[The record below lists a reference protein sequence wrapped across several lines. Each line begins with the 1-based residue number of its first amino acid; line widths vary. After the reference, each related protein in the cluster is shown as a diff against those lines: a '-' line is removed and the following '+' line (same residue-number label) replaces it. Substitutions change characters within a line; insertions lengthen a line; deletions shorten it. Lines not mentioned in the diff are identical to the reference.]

1 MNDDQTQSILI
12 VDDDPVLAE
21 GLKNELS
28 RSYFKTSTAGNGA
41 EALDRI
47 GRQMFDIVLLDVQ
60 LPDIDG
66 LDLLNQIK
74 EKHRECEVIIMTGF
88 GAEEIAVQALRRGAI
103 DYVEKPL
110 DLEVLRA
117 AVGRAQEK
125 VASKEKVQTRDTL
138 LIVDDDREMVTRMER
153 ILTKEG
159 YAVLCAYSGE
169 EAIEVIFKNKIEV
182 VITDIMMADMNG
194 IDLIKRALKT
204 YSNLECIVITGHK
217 DNELAVRALRAGAFD
232 YLTKPIDL
240 EELTIS
246 IKRAIEKIN
255 LNLTSLYRNRELT
268 ISSEIITRMNEE
280 LERRIEERS
289 SELAQTQ
296 SQLFQ
301 TSKLATLGEMAAG
314 LAHEMNQPLAG
325 ISLTS
330 RSIRKM
336 KDREKL
342 TDEELISGLDDIEL
356 SVKRM
361 ARIIEHIRTFARQ
374 DAMKFSEVAVNST
387 IDSALS
393 LMGEQMRLHG
403 IEIQT
408 DYSPSIPKITGE
420 PFQLEQ
426 VWINFLANARDAL
439 DGIGDREAGFQKQLR
454 ISTSLDPEADM
465 LKVMFSDN
473 GPGIPEDV
481 RDKVMEPFFTTKE
494 VGKGMGL
501 GLSISYG
508 IVDSHQGE
516 IALGQSD
523 IGGAEITVLLPLRVE
538 ED

>member
-169 EAIEVIFKNKIEV
+169 EAIEVIFK
-182 VITDIMMADMNG
+182 
-194 IDLIKRALKT
+194 
-204 YSNLECIVITGHK
+204 
-217 DNELAVRALRAGAFD
+217 
-232 YLTKPIDL
+232 
-240 EELTIS
+240 
-246 IKRAIEKIN
+246 
-255 LNLTSLYRNRELT
+255 
-268 ISSEIITRMNEE
+268 
-280 LERRIEERS
+280 
-289 SELAQTQ
+289 
-296 SQLFQ
+296 
-301 TSKLATLGEMAAG
+301 
-314 LAHEMNQPLAG
+314 
-325 ISLTS
+325 
-330 RSIRKM
+330 
-336 KDREKL
+336 
-342 TDEELISGLDDIEL
+342 
-356 SVKRM
+356 
-361 ARIIEHIRTFARQ
+361 
-374 DAMKFSEVAVNST
+374 
-387 IDSALS
+387 
-393 LMGEQMRLHG
+393 
-403 IEIQT
+403 
-408 DYSPSIPKITGE
+408 
-420 PFQLEQ
+420 
-426 VWINFLANARDAL
+426 
-439 DGIGDREAGFQKQLR
+439 
-454 ISTSLDPEADM
+454 
-465 LKVMFSDN
+465 
-473 GPGIPEDV
+473 
-481 RDKVMEPFFTTKE
+481 
-494 VGKGMGL
+494 
-501 GLSISYG
+501 
-508 IVDSHQGE
+508 
-516 IALGQSD
+516 
-523 IGGAEITVLLPLRVE
+523 
-538 ED
+538 

>member
-1 MNDDQTQSILI
+1 MNDHQTQSILI
-12 VDDDPVLAE
+12 VDDDPVLVK
-21 GLKNELS
+21 LLSVELT
-28 RSYFKTSTAGNGA
+28 RNYFNATAVGTGA
-41 EALDRI
+41 EALEAADREE
-47 GRQMFDIVLLDVQ
+47 FDIVLLDVK
-60 LPDIDG
+60 LPDFDG
-66 LDLLNQIK
+66 LDLLSRLK
-74 EKHRECEVIIMTGF
+74 EIHPACEVIIMTGF
-88 GAEEIAVQALRRGAI
+88 GAEEIAVKALRRGAI
-103 DYVEKPL
+103 DYLEKPF
-110 DLEVLRA
+110 EMGILRA

-125 VASKEKVQTRDTL
+125 VASSHRVHTKDTL
-138 LIVDDDREMVTRMER
+138 LLVDDDQEVVARLKR

-159 YAVLCAYSGE
+159 YAVLCAHSGE
-169 EAIEVIFKNKIEV
+169 EAIEVIFANKIEV
-182 VITDIMMADMNG
+182 MITDVMMADMNG
-194 IDLIKRALKT
+194 IDLIERAMKT

-217 DNELAVRALRAGAFD
+217 DDALAVKALRAGAFD

-255 LNLTSLYRNRELT
+255 LNLTSLYRSRELT

-289 SELAQTQ
+289 SELVRTQ

-325 ISLTS
+325 ISLTATS
-330 RSIRKM
+330 VRKM
-336 KDREKL
+336 KERGKL
-342 TDEELISGLDDIEL
+342 TDEELVSGLDDIES

-361 ARIIEHIRTFARQ
+361 TKIIEHIRTFARQ
-374 DAMKFSEVAVNST
+374 DILKFMEVEVNST

-403 IEIQT
+403 IEIRT
-408 DYSPSIPKITGE
+408 DFSQSIPKITGE

-439 DGIGDREAGFQKQLR
+439 DGQEEQEADFQKQLR
-454 ISTSLDPEADM
+454 ITTSLDSEADM

-473 GPGIPEDV
+473 GPGIPAEI
-481 RDKVMEPFFTTKE
+481 RDKVFEPFFTTKQ

-516 IALGQSD
+516 INLGQSD
-523 IGGAEITVLLPLRVE
+523 SGGAEVTVLLPLCMAE
-538 ED
+538 

>member
-1 MNDDQTQSILI
+1 
-12 VDDDPVLAE
+12 
-21 GLKNELS
+21 
-28 RSYFKTSTAGNGA
+28 
-41 EALDRI
+41 
-47 GRQMFDIVLLDVQ
+47 
-60 LPDIDG
+60 
-66 LDLLNQIK
+66 
-74 EKHRECEVIIMTGF
+74 
-88 GAEEIAVQALRRGAI
+88 
-103 DYVEKPL
+103 
-110 DLEVLRA
+110 
-117 AVGRAQEK
+117 
-125 VASKEKVQTRDTL
+125 
-138 LIVDDDREMVTRMER
+138 
-153 ILTKEG
+153 